1 MNADWVLIA
10 AIAAWLTERLARIT
24 SAYRTAKRR
33 DEAKAGK
40 QAS

>member
-1 MNADWVLIA
+1 MSGWDAVVAYIA
-10 AIAAWLTERLARIT
+10 AGALVQLARIT

-33 DEAKAGK
+33 DEARAGK